1 MKAQIAPTV
10 GGVGMY
16 AQVTGLSTVKT
27 LGDGVNVA
35 GAAVAIPTGFKGLS
49 AIIQAEGQVVR
60 WLDNGEAPTATKGMR
75 IAAGGELYYDGDLAS
90 LKFIE
95 EVAGAKLNVSYRK
108 NA

>member
-1 MKAQIAPTV
+1 MKVQIAPTV
-10 GGVGMY
+10 GGVGTY
-16 AQVTGLSTVKT
+16 EQVTGLSTVKT
-27 LGDGVNVA
+27 LADGVNVA
-35 GAAVAIPTGFKGLS
+35 GAAVPIPTGKGVS

-60 WLDNGEAPTATKGMR
+60 WLDNGEDPTATKGMR

-95 EVAGAKLNVSYRK
+95 ENAGAKLNVSYRR